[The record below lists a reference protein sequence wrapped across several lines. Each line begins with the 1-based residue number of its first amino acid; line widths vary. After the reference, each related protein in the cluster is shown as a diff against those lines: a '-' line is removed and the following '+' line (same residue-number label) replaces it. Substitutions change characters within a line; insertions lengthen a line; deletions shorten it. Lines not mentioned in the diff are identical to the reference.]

1 MSEWNKI
8 SKIPSQKSDDTEMGS
23 YIMQPQNIQYE
34 KSSSSSKQSGKAQK
48 ILKQEIQKVN
58 RTEKNLDDWLL
69 RQDKNS
75 LKLVISKCNIKW
87 L

>member
-1 MSEWNKI
+1 
-8 SKIPSQKSDDTEMGS
+8 
-23 YIMQPQNIQYE
+23 MQPKNIHYE
-34 KSSSSSKQSGKAQK
+34 KSSYSSKMSEKAQDTLQQEVKK
-48 ILKQEIQKVN
+48 IN

-75 LKLVISKCNIKW
+75 LKMVISKCNIKW

>member
-8 SKIPSQKSDDTEMGS
+8 SKIPSQKSDDTEMGA

-48 ILKQEIQKVN
+48 ILRQEIQKVN